1 MIRRIRAAWAAFRQP
16 ELIEE
21 SPEEAAEVLVKV
33 RREAEKRMCQEF
45 ADSLKGEWLFWSD
58 RASK

>member
-1 MIRRIRAAWAAFRQP
+1 MIRRIRAAWAAFWQP

-33 RREAEKRMCQEF
+33 RREASRKTLAAVIARLEELTDELR
-45 ADSLKGEWLFWSD
+45 G
-58 RASK
+58 